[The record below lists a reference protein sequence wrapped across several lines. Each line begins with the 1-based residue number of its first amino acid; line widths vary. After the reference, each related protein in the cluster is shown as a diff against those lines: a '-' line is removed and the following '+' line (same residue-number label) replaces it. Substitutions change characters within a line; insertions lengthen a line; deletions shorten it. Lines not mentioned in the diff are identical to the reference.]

1 MKKYKVTF
9 MKAEKTPYAYYTKV
23 SEVVEA
29 DTFYYARYKIREK
42 YNNGDYDIKNIEVE
56 EYEED

>member
-1 MKKYKVTF
+1 

-29 DTFYYARYKIREK
+29 NTFYYARYKIREK
-42 YNNGDYDIKNIEVE
+42 YNNGDYVIKNIEVE

>member
-9 MKAEKTPYAYYTKV
+9 MKAEKKPYSYYGKV

-29 DTFYYARYKIREK
+29 DTFSDARYKTREK
-42 YNNGDYDIKNIEVE
+42 YNDSDYVIKKIEVE